1 MVIVYT
7 AIPVRS
13 DAHGDILLI
22 VSIDLVLQKTHHSV
36 PTIALWTSLERT
48 TVRTKLHHSANK
60 K

>member
-13 DAHGDILLI
+13 DAHGDILFI
-22 VSIDLVLQKTHHSV
+22 VSIDFVLQKTHHSA
-36 PTIALWTSLERT
+36 PKIALWTSLERT
-48 TVRTKLHHSANK
+48 TVRTKLYRSANK